1 VNTLT
6 GRLYDIFSKLKSLKE
21 IWAILE
27 THHRQKKL
35 VFDYFLVL
43 KFVEYEITNNK
54 TITDQVHEIQMLV
67 SKFSGYQSS

>member
-1 VNTLT
+1 M
-6 GRLYDIFSKLKSLKE
+6 
-21 IWAILE
+21 
-27 THHRQKKL
+27 QKKL